1 MSFRFGLA
9 VSSVACAAA
18 LSFSGVAAED
28 MPPTFWVE
36 SSHLEV
42 GPVTAGTVAVASFV
56 FHNDGDGEVQIVR
69 AAPS

>member
-9 VSSVACAAA
+9 VLSVACGA
-18 LSFSGVAAED
+18 LLSVSGVAAED

-36 SSHLEV
+36 SSQLEV
-42 GPVTAGTVAVASFV
+42 GPVTAGTVAVATFV